1 MWWWA
6 NISAR
11 TTTSL
16 KASSI
21 SCSAICGSVCSGCR
35 SLSSAEVGPTSRSR
49 RGSASIPAAARLKRS
64 YSWSRRTSSARGSS
78 SPSSSSLG
86 RGSSMRD
93 LISASVAAI
102 TRYSPASSSC
112 RPCMSSMYCMYWR
125 VISASGISRMF
136 RFCRRMRYSSRSS
149 GPSKASRNT
158 SRACGGMYRSRGSC
172 EIGSP
177 FTIANGISACCGGVW
192 AGGGASAAGG
202 GALETTIFSCGLC
215 FMRVPAPAPSVGAQ
229 MHGAPHF
236 VECLA
241 RDLARLVGALGDDA
255 AHQLRVVL
263 ELLGA
268 PAHAADLLHD
278 PVDQRLL
285 AVQATDAG
293 AAATLVHPLARGLVG
308 VELVQVPHRT
318 LLRVARVG
326 APHACRIGLHSAQ
339 LLHDLIGLLAQPDG
353 VAVGLGHLAPVETRD
368 LRRRGEQR
376 LRLGQDR
383 HSGAFEEPQQPLAI
397 GHCDAVVALHQR
409 LGALQRFPFAA
420 LLELAAQLPV
430 GGGIASP
437 EALHRALRLRLEVRF
452 TPVEVVEAPRGF
464 AAELH
469 VRHLVLAHGHVGG
482 AVHQDVGAL
491 QQRVT
496 EEAVGP
502 EILLLQLLLLI
513 LVTGYALAPAERRDH
528 RQQQVQ
534 LRVLGHVRLDEQRRD
549 PGIEAGRQPVD
560 EHLVHVLLQVRGL
573 VVAGREHVPV
583 GHEEEALV
591 LVLQLHPVAQRAVIV
606 AEVQPPGG
614 SHARQ
619 DAPRRRRRTHV
630 RRRSGPAGAGADAC
644 ARPTTIRLWLTS
656 RIIAHAP

>member
-78 SPSSSSLG
+78 SPCASSLG

-93 LISASVAAI
+93 LTSASVAAI

-125 VISASGISRMF
+125 VISASGMSRMF

-177 FTIANGISACCGGVW
+177 FTTANGISACCGGTGAAADGV
-192 AGGGASAAGG
+192 GGGGL
-202 GALETTIFSCGLC
+202 LETTIFSSGLC
-215 FMRVPAPAPSVGAQ
+215 FMGVLARMPSVGAQ

-236 VECLA
+236 VERLA

-268 PAHAADLLHD
+268 PTHAADLLHD

-293 AAATLVHPLARGLVG
+293 AAATLVPPLAPGLVG
-308 VELVQVPHRT
+308 GELVQVPHRA

-376 LRLGQDR
+376 LRLGPDR
-383 HSGAFEEPQQPLAI
+383 PSGAFEE
-397 GHCDAVVALHQR
+397 
-409 LGALQRFPFAA
+409 
-420 LLELAAQLPV
+420 AQHPPPS
-430 GGGIASP
+430 G
-437 EALHRALRLRLEVRF
+437 
-452 TPVEVVEAPRGF
+452 
-464 AAELH
+464 
-469 VRHLVLAHGHVGG
+469 HLVSF
-482 AVHQDVGAL
+482 
-491 QQRVT
+491 
-496 EEAVGP
+496 
-502 EILLLQLLLLI
+502 
-513 LVTGYALAPAERRDH
+513 
-528 RQQQVQ
+528 
-534 LRVLGHVRLDEQRRD
+534 
-549 PGIEAGRQPVD
+549 VD
-560 EHLVHVLLQVRGL
+560 
-573 VVAGREHVPV
+573 
-583 GHEEEALV
+583 
-591 LVLQLHPVAQRAVIV
+591 
-606 AEVQPPGG
+606 
-614 SHARQ
+614 
-619 DAPRRRRRTHV
+619 
-630 RRRSGPAGAGADAC
+630 
-644 ARPTTIRLWLTS
+644 
-656 RIIAHAP
+656 

>member
-21 SCSAICGSVCSGCR
+21 SCSAICGSVCSSCR
-35 SLSSAEVGPTSRSR
+35 SLSSAEVGHTSRSR

-102 TRYSPASSSC
+102 TRYSPASSS
-112 RPCMSSMYCMYWR
+112 
-125 VISASGISRMF
+125 F
-136 RFCRRMRYSSRSS
+136 RSCRRMRYSSRSS

-177 FTIANGISACCGGVW
+177 FTIENGISACCGGVW

-326 APHACRIGLHSAQ
+326 APHACRIGLHSAR

-409 LGALQRFPFAA
+409 LGASGCWGSSKA
-420 LLELAAQLPV
+420 
-430 GGGIASP
+430 P
-437 EALHRALRLRLEVRF
+437 E
-452 TPVEVVEAPRGF
+452 
-464 AAELH
+464 
-469 VRHLVLAHGHVGG
+469 
-482 AVHQDVGAL
+482 
-491 QQRVT
+491 
-496 EEAVGP
+496 
-502 EILLLQLLLLI
+502 
-513 LVTGYALAPAERRDH
+513 
-528 RQQQVQ
+528 
-534 LRVLGHVRLDEQRRD
+534 
-549 PGIEAGRQPVD
+549 
-560 EHLVHVLLQVRGL
+560 
-573 VVAGREHVPV
+573 
-583 GHEEEALV
+583 
-591 LVLQLHPVAQRAVIV
+591 
-606 AEVQPPGG
+606 
-614 SHARQ
+614 
-619 DAPRRRRRTHV
+619 
-630 RRRSGPAGAGADAC
+630 
-644 ARPTTIRLWLTS
+644 
-656 RIIAHAP
+656 

>member
-6 NISAR
+6 NICAR
-11 TTTSL
+11 STTSL

-21 SCSAICGSVCSGCR
+21 SCNAICGSVCSSCR
-35 SLSSAEVGPTSRSR
+35 SLSSAPVGHTSRSR

-64 YSWSRRTSSARGSS
+64 YSCSRRTSSARGSS
-78 SPSSSSLG
+78 SASSSSLG

-125 VISASGISRMF
+125 VISASGMSRMF

-177 FTIANGISACCGGVW
+177 FTTANGISTCCGGGSA
-192 AGGGASAAGG
+192 AGGGGSAAGG
-202 GALETTIFSCGLC
+202 GALVTTIFSCGLC

-236 VECLA
+236 VERLA

-278 PVDQRLL
+278 LVDQRLL

-293 AAATLVHPLARGLVG
+293 AAATLVHPLARGLVA
-308 VELVQVPHRT
+308 VDLVQVPHRT
-318 LLRVARVG
+318 LFRVARVG
-326 APHACRIGLHSAQ
+326 APHACRIGLHGTQ
-339 LLHDLIGLLAQPDG
+339 LLHDLIGLLAQSDG
-353 VAVGLGHLAPVETRD
+353 VAVGLGHLASVEPRD
-368 LRRRGEQR
+368 LRRRGEHR

-383 HSGAFEEPQQPLAI
+383 HSGAFEKPQQPLAI
-397 GHCDAVVALHQR
+397 GHGDAVVALHQR

-437 EALHRALRLRLEVRF
+437 EALHREIGRASCRE
-452 TPVEVVEAPRGF
+452 RG
-464 AAELH
+464 
-469 VRHLVLAHGHVGG
+469 
-482 AVHQDVGAL
+482 
-491 QQRVT
+491 
-496 EEAVGP
+496 
-502 EILLLQLLLLI
+502 
-513 LVTGYALAPAERRDH
+513 
-528 RQQQVQ
+528 
-534 LRVLGHVRLDEQRRD
+534 
-549 PGIEAGRQPVD
+549 
-560 EHLVHVLLQVRGL
+560 
-573 VVAGREHVPV
+573 
-583 GHEEEALV
+583 
-591 LVLQLHPVAQRAVIV
+591 
-606 AEVQPPGG
+606 
-614 SHARQ
+614 
-619 DAPRRRRRTHV
+619 
-630 RRRSGPAGAGADAC
+630 
-644 ARPTTIRLWLTS
+644 
-656 RIIAHAP
+656 